1 MAHSENLTP
10 EEAHKANVKRI
21 WTVTAILAGITIV
34 EFALAF
40 LMTPGIARNMIF
52 VIMTFIKAFYIVA
65 EFMHLRH
72 EVKALIWSIVLPC
85 AFVVWLVIA
94 LLTEGSFI
102 FMK

>member
-1 MAHSENLTP
+1 MAHSDNLTP
-10 EEAHKANVKRI
+10 EEAHKATVKRI
-21 WTVTAILAGITIV
+21 WTVTGILASVTAL

-40 LMTPGIARNMIF
+40 LMTPGMARNMIF

-72 EVKALIWSIVLPC
+72 EVKALIWSIILPC
-85 AFVVWLVIA
+85 AFLVWLVIA

-102 FMK
+102 FLK

>member
-1 MAHSENLTP
+1 MAHSDNLTP
-10 EEAHKANVKRI
+10 EEAHKATVRRI
-21 WTVTAILAGITIV
+21 WTVTGILAALTLV
-34 EFALAF
+34 EFLLAF
-40 LMTPGIARNMIF
+40 TMTPGMARNMIF
-52 VIMTFIKAFYIVA
+52 VIMTFIKAFYIVG

-85 AFVVWLVIA
+85 AFVVWLVVA

>member
-10 EEAHKANVKRI
+10 EQAHKATVKRI
-21 WTVTAILAGITIV
+21 WTVTAILAGITII

-40 LMTPGIARNMIF
+40 LMNPGMARNMIF

>member
-1 MAHSENLTP
+1 MAHSDNLTP
-10 EEAHKANVKRI
+10 EEAHKATVRRI
-21 WTVTAILAGITIV
+21 WTVTAILAGLTLV

-40 LMTPGIARNMIF
+40 LMAPGMARNMIF

-65 EFMHLRH
+65 EFMHLKH

-102 FMK
+102 FLK